1 MQNVEAKF
9 PLSNIAA
16 AKVRAEAIGFTYVGT
31 LVQHDT
37 FFIVSNGNLKLR
49 EQPDD
54 ACLIYYQRH
63 HDQGLELSNYEIVRV
78 TNPAKMRAILSA
90 ALGLRGEIRKR
101 RVLLRRDNIRLHL
114 DEVVNRGVFGELEA
128 VMATGDDPADSRA
141 QISAILATLR
151 IPSDQLIGVSYF
163 ELPA

>member
-16 AKVRAEAIGFTYVGT
+16 AQQRAEAIGFTYVST

-37 FFIVSNGNLKLR
+37 FFSVSNGNLKLR
-49 EQPDD
+49 EQPDG
-54 ACLIYYQRH
+54 ACLIHYRRH
-63 HDQGLELSNYEIVRV
+63 HEQGLELSNYEMVGV
-78 TNPAKMRAILSA
+78 ANPAKLRALLSA

-114 DEVVNRGVFGELEA
+114 DEVVDRGIFGELEA
-128 VMATGDDPADSRA
+128 VMATGDDPAKSRV
-141 QISAILATLR
+141 QISAILAALQ
-151 IPSDQLIGVSYF
+151 IPSEQLIGVSYF
-163 ELPA
+163 ELPR